1 MKSDRALQLI
11 TQLMSVLL
19 QLKVMFERVLSAHV
33 TYASAHLAT
42 NVCARSGG
50 GGGGRRRRRRAISL
64 LFLSDSSLLL
74 LLWLWSL
81 ILASGL
87 CWRYKWE
94 FYMHQKSMVELQ
106 RYFLV
111 LQTIGESTTV
121 NVYELGRVVEA
132 LQKIKTNPAVISPGN
147 IR

>member
-1 MKSDRALQLI
+1 MVVEPHIGIR
-11 TQLMSVLL
+11 VV
-19 QLKVMFERVLSAHV
+19 LKVQVGVNM
-33 TYASAHLAT
+33 
-42 NVCARSGG
+42 
-50 GGGGRRRRRRAISL
+50 
-64 LFLSDSSLLL
+64 D
-74 LLWLWSL
+74 
-81 ILASGL
+81 
-87 CWRYKWE
+87 
-94 FYMHQKSMVELQ
+94 QKSMVDLQ

>member
-1 MKSDRALQLI
+1 M
-11 TQLMSVLL
+11 
-19 QLKVMFERVLSAHV
+19 
-33 TYASAHLAT
+33 Y
-42 NVCARSGG
+42 
-50 GGGGRRRRRRAISL
+50 
-64 LFLSDSSLLL
+64 
-74 LLWLWSL
+74 
-81 ILASGL
+81 
-87 CWRYKWE
+87 
-94 FYMHQKSMVELQ
+94 QKSMVDLQ